1 MVERSAGKASSCI
14 FTLILAILATGCTS
28 LNYNH
33 TVAYVDMPKFMGAW
47 YVWAGRT
54 TFLEK
59 DGYASIEKY
68 TWNEKEQRIDVDF
81 TCHKKSFDG
90 KLVSYPQKAWIEN
103 TKTNAHWKVQPMW
116 PFKFDYLVIDLDEN
130 YTWTVI
136 GVPSGS
142 YVWIMGRVPVV
153 SDEDLA
159 HIVGRIEKLGYPI
172 QDIKRVPQR

>member
-1 MVERSAGKASSCI
+1 MRSVVVAFVLVLFSM
-14 FTLILAILATGCTS
+14 GCTS
-28 LNYNH
+28 LNYNQ
-33 TVAYVDMPKFMGAW
+33 TVKYVDTPKFMGSW

-59 DGYASIEKY
+59 DAYGSIEKY

-81 TCHKKSFDG
+81 TCHKKSFEG
-90 KLVSYPQKAWIEN
+90 KLASYPQKAWIEN
-103 TKTNAHWKVQPMW
+103 TQTNAHWKVQPMW
-116 PFKFDYLVIDLDEN
+116 PFKFDYLVIDLDPD
-130 YTWTVI
+130 YAWTVI

-159 HIVGRIEKLGYPI
+159 NIVDRIKNLGYPI
-172 QDIKRVPQR
+172 QDIQRVPQREL